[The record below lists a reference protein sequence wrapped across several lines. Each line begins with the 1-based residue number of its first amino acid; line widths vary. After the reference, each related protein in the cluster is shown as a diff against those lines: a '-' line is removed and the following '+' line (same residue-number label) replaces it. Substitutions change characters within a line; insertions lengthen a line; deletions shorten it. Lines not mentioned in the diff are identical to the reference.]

1 MKLKSE
7 STVISQAVNEWFAS
21 YLPIAKGCSNHTQ
34 RSYFTA
40 LSQYMQ
46 FLQEEK
52 KVTPNT
58 LSAESYSENNLN
70 DWLLWLK
77 KTRKC
82 SNSTCNDRLSGVKS
96 FIKFL
101 SIKDVRFNVVYLSS
115 KTIKP
120 MRKVKVVHEEIT
132 QKAIKSLF
140 SVIRTDTR
148 TGKRDLALFYL
159 MYSIGARIDEILS
172 VRICDLHLHEYP
184 NPNYLTIIGKG
195 YKCRTPPILK
205 DVTKFLLR
213 YIEVFHNYNFDSLDY
228 LFYSFY
234 DGKKKK
240 MSQEAINKRLKM
252 YATKAN
258 EIDKCVPCN
267 LHCHTSLR
275 HARAT
280 HWLEQGLNIVAIQRL
295 MGHTDIRT
303 TMRYIFVSVEQKNK
317 ALATLE
323 SASTLKLKKKWKE
336 LPKGQSLLEYVGLK
350 K

>member
-1 MKLKSE
+1 
-7 STVISQAVNEWFAS
+7 
-21 YLPIAKGCSNHTQ
+21 
-34 RSYFTA
+34 
-40 LSQYMQ
+40 
-46 FLQEEK
+46 
-52 KVTPNT
+52 
-58 LSAESYSENNLN
+58 
-70 DWLLWLK
+70 
-77 KTRKC
+77 
-82 SNSTCNDRLSGVKS
+82 
-96 FIKFL
+96 
-101 SIKDVRFNVVYLSS
+101 
-115 KTIKP
+115 
-120 MRKVKVVHEEIT
+120 
-132 QKAIKSLF
+132 
-140 SVIRTDTR
+140 
-148 TGKRDLALFYL
+148 

-205 DVTKFLLR
+205 DVTKVLLR
-213 YIEVFHNYNFDSLDY
+213 YIEVFHSYNFDSHDY
-228 LFYSFY
+228 LFYSLY

-252 YATKAN
+252 YAIEAN

-267 LHCHTSLR
+267 LHCHSLR

-295 MGHTDIRT
+295 MGHADIRT

-323 SASTLKLKKKWKE
+323 STSTLKLKKKWKE
-336 LPKGQSLLEYVGLK
+336 LPKGQSLEYVGLK

>member
-1 MKLKSE
+1 
-7 STVISQAVNEWFAS
+7 
-21 YLPIAKGCSNHTQ
+21 
-34 RSYFTA
+34 
-40 LSQYMQ
+40 
-46 FLQEEK
+46 
-52 KVTPNT
+52 
-58 LSAESYSENNLN
+58 
-70 DWLLWLK
+70 
-77 KTRKC
+77 
-82 SNSTCNDRLSGVKS
+82 
-96 FIKFL
+96 
-101 SIKDVRFNVVYLSS
+101 
-115 KTIKP
+115 

-140 SVIRTDTR
+140 SVIRTDSR

-205 DVTKFLLR
+205 DVTKVLLR
-213 YIEVFHNYNFDSLDY
+213 YIEVFHSYNFDSHDY
-228 LFYSFY
+228 LFYSLY

-252 YATKAN
+252 YAIEAN

-267 LHCHTSLR
+267 LHCHSLR

-295 MGHTDIRT
+295 MGHADIRT

-323 SASTLKLKKKWKE
+323 STSTLKLKKKWKE